1 MKPEVVAGS
10 LLIRNVNTLVT
21 MDAEDRQIR
30 GGFLYAEQGK
40 IRLIGQQ
47 PPRGLRAQRTIEAP
61 TCIAVPGLI
70 NTHPH
75 LFQTHTR
82 AVTAT
87 ADEGRVVVED
97 RQLCT
102 VSLSRLVP
110 YHGRFGSR
118 VTGKRSPL

>member
-1 MKPEVVAGS
+1 MKQEVVPSS

-75 LFQTHTR
+75 LFQTLTR

-87 ADEGRVVVED
+87 ADEGRVVVEE
-97 RQLCT
+97 QLCT
-102 VSLSRLVP
+102 VSLSRLVR
-110 YHGRFGSR
+110 YHWRFGSR